1 MNYNYT
7 EITFPSSDGIHTIYA
22 DIYTPKNV
30 TAKGVVQLCHGMRD
44 YVKRYEAL
52 AEYLTGEGY
61 ILAGNAHLGHG
72 KSVQDDA
79 DFGYFADTDGIRY
92 LLKDIHSMNKYLRA
106 TYPALPLFLMGHSMG
121 SFLARL
127 YTVRH
132 PHSVVGVII
141 HGTAG
146 PNPAVPLGKLCVG
159 ISKLFHGARYR
170 SKFLAKLAFFGY
182 NSKFPKEEGASA
194 WLTRDVALV
203 ANREDDPFTKFVFTV
218 GAYGD
223 LFEML
228 RSSNEKKWFESYPK
242 DMPTLIMSGDMDPV
256 GNYGRGPEYVYKRLL
271 LEGASQLTL
280 KIYEGARHELFSESN
295 RDEVFRD
302 MVEWLSGVNK

>member
-223 LFEML
+223 LFE
-228 RSSNEKKWFESYPK
+228 K
-242 DMPTLIMSGDMDPV
+242 I
-256 GNYGRGPEYVYKRLL
+256 GRAHV
-271 LEGASQLTL
+271 
-280 KIYEGARHELFSESN
+280 
-295 RDEVFRD
+295 
-302 MVEWLSGVNK
+302 